1 MSFLL
6 AEHRVLQSA
15 LASNIINTLGRFV
28 MKAFKQDASHS
39 VATLTCF
46 IYGQVK
52 SLWLYIAFEMTRSP
66 LWSYI
71 PDWPLWFQRVLAATH
86 STVVVRSVALS
97 RKHLEGGKKN
107 TCVVLFS
114 IVYIIKYYRRT
125 LWETLQLFF
134 PVYLPTTLRQHKV
147 GLQKHTGSCIYH
159 EYNIRWYLLL

>member
-97 RKHLEGGKKN
+97 RKHLEGKK
-107 TCVVLFS
+107 
-114 IVYIIKYYRRT
+114 
-125 LWETLQLFF
+125 
-134 PVYLPTTLRQHKV
+134 
-147 GLQKHTGSCIYH
+147 KHMRCTIFNCIYH
-159 EYNIRWYLLL
+159 KVLQKNSMRNSTTFFSCLLANYIETTQGWSAEAHR